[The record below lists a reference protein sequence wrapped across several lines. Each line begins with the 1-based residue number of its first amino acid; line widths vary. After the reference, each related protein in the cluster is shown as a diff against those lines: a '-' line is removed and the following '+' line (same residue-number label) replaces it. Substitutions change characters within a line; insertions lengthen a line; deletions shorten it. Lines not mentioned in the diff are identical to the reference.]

1 MTDAIDNIVNG
12 VAGEG
17 VVFDFLLFSRTGCTR
32 RVGGL
37 RGQVDTLKIDPRKAQ
52 DRFDVIIVLCNKFQW

>member
-17 VVFDFLLFSRTGCTR
+17 VVFDFLLFSRTSCAR
-32 RVGGL
+32 RVGAL